1 MTPRTRFTVHANV
14 WTRTW
19 SVYDDLRGYAI
30 RRNLAHAVAAPLA
43 RDYEA
48 EWRRQ
53 CEGWQEAEWRDGPPN
68 VA

>member
-1 MTPRTRFTVHANV
+1 MMPRTRFTVHENV
-14 WTRTW
+14 LTRTW
-19 SVYDDLRGYAI
+19 SVYDSFRGYAI
-30 RRNLAHAVAAPLA
+30 RSKLAHAAAAHLA

-53 CEGWQEAEWRDGPPN
+53 CEGWQEAEWRDGPPY